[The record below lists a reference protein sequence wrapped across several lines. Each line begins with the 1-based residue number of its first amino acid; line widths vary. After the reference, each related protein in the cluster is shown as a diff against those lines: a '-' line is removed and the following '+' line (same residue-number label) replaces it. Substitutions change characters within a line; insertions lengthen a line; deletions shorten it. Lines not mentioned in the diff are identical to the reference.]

1 MAERPRLSTWRV
13 AARALAW
20 LRPHWRA
27 QLGLLAAMAAGTAL
41 SLVYPLLVRGIFDRV
56 FGDGRWGLLPWFA
69 VGIALSATAGAALS
83 AYAGIQQTLVAAR
96 VLMELRTALFAHLQR
111 LGLEQLEATRL
122 GDVLARIGGDL
133 NEVQQTATAT
143 LVPLAGALMTLVGA
157 VALLAWISPPLLAVA
172 AGFTLPGLVLVRLL
186 RPRVER
192 QALAVRERN
201 ADLGSQ
207 LVESLQS
214 GRAVRAAGTQE
225 LETARFRR
233 VNRRLVRAVV
243 GFQRTA
249 AAYGAG
255 GQLLLAAA
263 GLTVLLVGA
272 SMVRQGEL
280 TVGDLVAFSLVQA
293 RLFRPVQG
301 LAATAMNLYRARA
314 SLQRVFEL
322 LDRPLPP
329 RPEGGGER
337 LEPLAG
343 DVALERV
350 TFAYPRGGPVLR
362 DVSLAVEAGRSLA
375 VVGPTGAGK
384 STVVDL
390 LMGLRR
396 PSSGRVTLD
405 GRDLRSLDA
414 ASVLPQMALVSQ
426 RPTVW
431 TGTVRDNLEYGL
443 APREEGDL
451 WEALE
456 RVGLRDH
463 VQGLERGL
471 DAHLGQRGGRLSEGQ
486 RQRLGRAQALLRR
499 PAILVLDEVTSA
511 LDWRAEDAV
520 LELLD
525 SLAGECTRVL
535 VTHRLSMAARADA
548 IAVLDGGRVVERG
561 THAELAAA
569 GGLYADLLARQVAA
583 AT

>member
-1 MAERPRLSTWRV
+1 M
-13 AARALAW
+13 
-20 LRPHWRA
+20 
-27 QLGLLAAMAAGTAL
+27 
-41 SLVYPLLVRGIFDRV
+41 
-56 FGDGRWGLLPWFA
+56 
-69 VGIALSATAGAALS
+69 
-83 AYAGIQQTLVAAR
+83 
-96 VLMELRTALFAHLQR
+96 LMELRTALFAHLQR

-157 VALLAWISPPLLAVA
+157 VALLAWISPPLLLVAV
-172 AGFTLPGLVLVRLL
+172 GFTIPGLVLVRLL

-192 QALAVRERN
+192 QALSVRERN

-225 LETARFRR
+225 LETGRFRE

-255 GQLLLAAA
+255 GQLLLALA

-272 SMVRQGEL
+272 SMVREGEL
-280 TVGDLVAFSLVQA
+280 TLGDLVAFSLVQA

-329 RPEGGGER
+329 RPTGGGR
-337 LEPLAG
+337 NLEQLAG
-343 DVALERV
+343 DVALQRV
-350 TFAYPRGGPVLR
+350 TFAYPGGGTVLDR
-362 DVSLAVEAGRSLA
+362 VSFEVAAGSSLA
-375 VVGPTGAGK
+375 VVGPSGAGK

-396 PSSGRVTLD
+396 PSAGQVVLDGHDRATLD
-405 GRDLRSLDA
+405 PA
-414 ASVLPQMALVSQ
+414 TVLPRMALVSQ
-426 RPTVW
+426 RPAIW
-431 TGTVRDNLEYGL
+431 TGTVRDNLLYGV
-443 APREEGDL
+443 PEQGDDEL
-451 WEALE
+451 WLALE
-456 RVGLRDH
+456 RVGLDDH
-463 VQGLERGL
+463 VRGLEGGL

-486 RQRLGRAQALLRR
+486 RQRLGLAQALVRR
-499 PAILVLDEVTSA
+499 PSILVLDEVTSA

-520 LELLD
+520 LQLLD
-525 SLAGECTRVL
+525 SLAGDCTRIL
-535 VTHRLSMAARADA
+535 VTHRLSMAARADQ
-548 IAVLDGGRVVERG
+548 IVVIDRG
-561 THAELAAA
+561 QIVQRGNHRELAATD
-569 GGLYADLLARQVAA
+569 GLYAELLARQVAVKP
-583 AT
+583 